1 VVHLRQA
8 ALQRH
13 VDAMLLLGRCLRDG
27 VGTDINSEDAL
38 FWLERAAMAGS
49 GPAQLDSAMMLLAQ
63 GNNGVN
69 GAVSWLKQAA
79 RNGIDE
85 AAQELRQLQE
95 RLGLNKQ
102 TKTISDTPVSS
113 AHLDIDHELHAKNG
127 RLRVSLLC
135 AEGMP
140 KLSMQCTWNS
150 KKKKKI
156 LVHPRIYVEMEFGE
170 GSDDQD
176 VRWVRVIRR
185 PRASAS
191 VNLDDIREIPM
202 LGTWVESHAASAKFG
217 AQWNTSFAAYIN
229 GSSGCWKTP
238 LNVRVYAKVGGWLG
252 SVLIG
257 TGQVMPWEIPAGRRT
272 RTWID
277 IDVLASDNM
286 VLVNKKSRVLV
297 EFRRSTARYP
307 QYLLETEEQKKIGR
321 TFKWNIMQV
330 RRHPDCQND
339 LSLDTRHRLLNYV
352 VLMFF

>member
-38 FWLERAAMAGS
+38 FWLERAAVAGS

-63 GNNGVN
+63 GNSEVN

-85 AAQELRQLQE
+85 AAQKLRQVQE
-95 RLGLNKQ
+95 RLGLNKP
-102 TKTISDTPVSS
+102 TKNISDTPVSS
-113 AHLDIDHELHAKNG
+113 AHLDVDHELHAKNG
-127 RLRVSLLC
+127 RLRVSLMG

-140 KLSMQCTWNS
+140 KISMQCTWNL
-150 KKKKKI
+150 KKRKKI
-156 LVHPRIYVEMEFGE
+156 LILPRIYIEMDFGE
-170 GSDDQD
+170 DSEDQD
-176 VRWVRVIRR
+176 VRWMRVIRR
-185 PRASAS
+185 PRTSAS
-191 VNLDDIREIPM
+191 LNLDDIREVPL
-202 LGTWVESHAASAKFG
+202 LGSWVESHAASAEFG

-229 GSSGCWKTP
+229 GSSGGWKTP

-257 TGQVMPWEIPAGRRT
+257 TGQVMPWEIPAGRCT

-277 IDVLASDNM
+277 IDVHATDNV
-286 VLVNKKSRVLV
+286 VLVDKKARVLV

-307 QYLLETEEQKKIGR
+307 QHLSETDEQKKIGR

-330 RRHPDCQND
+330 RRYQPNCP
-339 LSLDTRHRLLNYV
+339 TEI
-352 VLMFF
+352 FFLV